1 MHKNALGTGI
11 AIYHVFYYASTLPCH
26 DYLANASN
34 NSRKILTDLLS
45 EGINL
50 SFHQMWI
57 LFLSEIGKVERV
69 AFSDEKR
76 RRQIETSQSVFAFVL
91 TQV

>member
-1 MHKNALGTGI
+1 MAGPQKMDSSVDRIRNKQGISAKKKLVEKMHKNALGTGI
-11 AIYHVFYYASTLPCH
+11 AIYQVFYYASTLPCH

-50 SFHQMWI
+50 SFHQM
-57 LFLSEIGKVERV
+57 
-69 AFSDEKR
+69 
-76 RRQIETSQSVFAFVL
+76 
-91 TQV
+91 